1 MSALSIND
9 IVKTLALDAVHT
21 SQPMQCLFGT
31 VTGVEPLRI
40 KIDDYEYLQEDDL
53 ILSNLVKDHS
63 VDITVSMKTVDDNY
77 LDVNAKKHTHGNG
90 NNGNLT
96 TGTADFD
103 TTHHHDIKGKK
114 KITFHYNLKN
124 GEKVVLLRVQGGQKY
139 FVVDRI
145 TNIAT
150 EGEWL

>member
-1 MSALSIND
+1 MSVSSIND
-9 IVKTLALDAVHT
+9 IIKKLALDAVHT

-31 VTGVEPLRI
+31 VTSIEPLRI

-63 VDITVSMKTVDDNY
+63 VDITVSMQTVDDNY
-77 LDVNAKKHTHGNG
+77 LIPDHTHGNG
-90 NNGNLT
+90 NNGNPTST
-96 TGTADFD
+96 TPDFN

-114 KITFHYNLKN
+114 KITFHYDLKN

-145 TNIAT
+145 TNVAT